1 MENSKIR
8 ILVVD
13 DEPGLCAGLQEGLQR
28 EGYRVD
34 AAHDATAAL
43 HLAGKH
49 LYNLVISDV
58 KMPGAS
64 GLELLAQIRERHR
77 DTLFILM
84 TAFSTVENAVAAM
97 RLGAYDYFPKP
108 IDLKRLRALVQ
119 KALEHQAVVV
129 ENHELR
135 SRLENR
141 SAPALLIGESE
152 NMRAVTRLI
161 GEVAHSDITVLIEGE
176 SGTGRKSPPA

>member
-1 MENSKIR
+1 MN
-8 ILVVD
+8 
-13 DEPGLCAGLQEGLQR
+13 PACAPACRRACSARAIGWTPPTTPRPPSNWPDQN
-28 EGYRVD
+28 
-34 AAHDATAAL
+34 
-43 HLAGKH
+43 

-58 KMPGAS
+58 KMPGMS

-97 RLGAYDYFPKP
+97 RLGAYDYLPKP
-108 IDLKRLRALVQ
+108 IDLKRLRVLVQ

-135 SRLENR
+135 L
-141 SAPALLIGESE
+141 APGKTFRARRLLIGESE
-152 NMRAVTRLI
+152 PMRAV
-161 GEVAHSDITVLIEGE
+161 D
-176 SGTGRKSPPA
+176 PAD